1 MIRKE
6 TTVHQEVVVE
16 VEEVEVEVVAEV
28 EEVDQLK
35 MFLRSLGQMMMIQRM
50 RKMKKALNQKM
61 KMPNLETHPLE
72 DGDVAEVEEVDL
84 LKM

>member
-1 MIRKE
+1 M
-6 TTVHQEVVVE
+6 
-16 VEEVEVEVVAEV
+16 
-28 EEVDQLK
+28 LK

-61 KMPNLETHPLE
+61 KMPNLETHPIE
-72 DGDVAEVEEVDL
+72 DVAEVEEVDL

>member
-1 MIRKE
+1 M
-6 TTVHQEVVVE
+6 
-16 VEEVEVEVVAEV
+16 
-28 EEVDQLK
+28 LK

-61 KMPNLETHPLE
+61 KMPNLETHPIE
-72 DGDVAEVEEVDL
+72 DGVEDVDL

>member
-1 MIRKE
+1 MKNQNKTKFFRPKF
-6 TTVHQEVVVE
+6 QD
-16 VEEVEVEVVAEV
+16 VAE
-28 EEVDQLK
+28 EEDKMLK

-61 KMPNLETHPLE
+61 KMPNLETHPHGVE
-72 DGDVAEVEEVDL
+72 DVAEDVAEVEEVDL